1 MALLD
6 EISCS
11 IFHVEPGYFEVTH
24 IKWLLL
30 YCHMSLFHTGYVSGP
45 IILRFH
51 SDENTEPDQELGFDI
66 TYQQLGTGCIRPL
79 K

>member
-1 MALLD
+1 MP
-6 EISCS
+6 
-11 IFHVEPGYFEVTH
+11 F
-24 IKWLLL
+24 
-30 YCHMSLFHTGYVSGP
+30 FHTGYAAGP

-51 SDENTEPDQELGFDI
+51 SDDNTEPDQELGFDI